1 MKIII
6 TGAAGFIGSNLVRQ
20 VLNGG
25 HQIIGIDNFS
35 YGFERNIAEFR
46 NNKNFSF
53 VKGDLRDKNVFAK
66 TGGDVIVHL
75 ASQKIPRYSNA
86 LVTLDDNYTMTKN
99 VLEKC
104 IQDKSKIVFASTSDV
119 YGKNPNVPYSEESDL
134 TVGKTVVKRWAYA
147 ISKIYGEHYIIA
159 NHDEYGLDYT
169 ITRFFGSYGYN
180 QNLTWWGGPQS
191 VFIAQALKN
200 LPIDIHGDGKQTR
213 TFTFIKDTVD
223 GLSRCIFDSNA
234 SGQIFNIASEPTEEV
249 TILDLGKLI
258 WRLVRGTDSEPKINF
273 IPYSTFG
280 NYEDVLRRV
289 PDISKIKTMLKYQ
302 PRYGLEEGL
311 TETIK
316 WQRGI
321 ND

>member
-1 MKIII
+1 MKLII
-6 TGAAGFIGSNLVRQ
+6 TGAAGFIGSNLTHK
-20 VLNGG
+20 LLADG
-25 HQIIGIDNFS
+25 HQVTGIDNFS
-35 YGFERNIAEFR
+35 YGFERNIAPFR
-46 NNKNFSF
+46 NNSNFSF
-53 VKGDLRDKNVFAK
+53 IQVDARDKNVFSK
-66 TGGDVIVHL
+66 INGDAIVHL

-86 LVTLDDNYTMTKN
+86 LNTLDDNTSMTKN
-99 VLEKC
+99 VVAKC
-104 IQDKSKIVFASTSDV
+104 VQDKIKIIFASTSDV

-134 TVGKTVVKRWAYA
+134 TVGKTEVKRWAYA

-169 ITRFFGSYGYN
+169 IARFFGSYGYN

-191 VFIAQALKN
+191 VFIGQALKD

-213 TFTFIKDTVD
+213 TFTFIKDTID
-223 GLSRCIFDSNA
+223 GLTRCIFDAKA
-234 SGQIFNIASEPTEEV
+234 SCQVFNIASEPKEEIS
-249 TILDLGKLI
+249 ILDLGKLI
-258 WRLVRGTDSEPKINF
+258 WQLVRDEKSEPKINF
-273 IPYSTFG
+273 IPYSSFG

-289 PDISKIKTMLKYQ
+289 PDISKIKTILRYQ

-316 WQRGI
+316 WQREL

>member
-6 TGAAGFIGSNLVRQ
+6 TGVAGFIGSNLAGSL
-20 VLNGG
+20 LNAE
-25 HQIIGIDNFS
+25 HEITGIDNFS
-35 YGFERNIAEFR
+35 YGFERNIMPFKS
-46 NNKNFSF
+46 NKKFSF
-53 VKGDLRDKNVFAK
+53 VHGDVRDKSVLD
-66 TGGDVIVHL
+66 TVSGDAIVHL

-86 LVTLDDNYTMTKN
+86 LNTLNDNYTMTKN
-99 VLEKC
+99 VVAKC
-104 IQDKSKIVFASTSDV
+104 VQDKIKIVFASTSDV

-159 NHDEYGLDYT
+159 NHDEYGLNYT
-169 ITRFFGSYGYN
+169 ITRFFGSYGFN

-200 LPIDIHGDGKQTR
+200 LPIEIHGDGRQTR
-213 TFTFIKDTVD
+213 TFTFIKDTID
-223 GLSRCIFDSNA
+223 GLSRCILDTRA
-234 SGQIFNIASEPTEEV
+234 DKQIFNVASEPKEEIS
-249 TILDLGKLI
+249 ILDLGKLI
-258 WRLVRGTDSEPKINF
+258 WRLVRGEKSEPKINF
-273 IPYSTFG
+273 IPYSSFG

-289 PDISKIKTMLKYQ
+289 PDISKIKTILGYQ

-311 TETIK
+311 TQTIQ
-316 WQRGI
+316 WQSAL